1 MSTFDWESFL
11 KQESKKAIEQ
21 FKKRKKK
28 YEEQWSKD
36 WWFSLPDEALESE
49 WLGFPGASE
58 EQIVAAE
65 TRLGTTLPPS
75 YRDFLK
81 VTNGWLDYPSIIE
94 LWPIEKIDWFSVE
107 NQEWIDIWLDYC
119 PEEASDEEYFNYKYD
134 WWYWTQ
140 PIRTKYMQTALQI
153 SGDDDS
159 EVVLLNPKII
169 HNDEWEAWLFSS
181 HHAGIN
187 RCRSFQEM
195 LQKIGMPGPWT

>member
-21 FKKRKKK
+21 FKKDKKE
-28 YEEQWSKD
+28 YEERGYYMYT
-36 WWFSLPDEALESE
+36 FPNEALESE

-58 EQIVAAE
+58 EQIIAAE

-94 LWPIEKIDWFSVE
+94 LWPIEKIDWFSVK

-119 PEEASDEEYFNYKYD
+119 PEEASDEEYFNYEYD

-153 SGDDDS
+153 SDDDDS
-159 EVVLLNPKII
+159 EVVLLNPQII
-169 HNDEWEAWLFSS
+169 HNDEWEAWIFSC
-181 HHAGIN
+181 HAPGIN
-187 RCRSFQEM
+187 RCRSFKEM
-195 LQKIGMPGPWT
+195 LQKIGMVGPWT